1 VNERGFVI
9 GNQAVFSN
17 EIVERRLGLIVMNL
31 LRLVVDRARNR
42 NQSVD
47 WIALRLEVYGQ
58 VWARCGADVA
68 QDHNSFNI
76 ADPHGAVFMETADR
90 HWIVRKVER
99 DDLSNH
105 IGTGTDGDK
114 CSSGLES
121 FARSEAYWEEE
132 GPVHVEHALRQ
143 PQIPARL
150 SDGGLR
156 RSRELL
162 AQLGNALDSADVQR
176 LFRDH
181 GDVNEVAPADASL
194 EGGDFLLDASTTT
207 RRDRPLQA
215 GWPRFPKPH
224 RDHGR
229 YMGVVRGPVTAR
241 RY

>member
-42 NQSVD
+42 NRNRNRNQSVD
-47 WIALRLEVYGQ
+47 CIALRLEVYGQ
-58 VWARCGADVA
+58 VRARCGADVA

-121 FARSEAYWEEE
+121 FARSEAY
-132 GPVHVEHALRQ
+132 
-143 PQIPARL
+143 
-150 SDGGLR
+150 
-156 RSRELL
+156 
-162 AQLGNALDSADVQR
+162 
-176 LFRDH
+176 
-181 GDVNEVAPADASL
+181 
-194 EGGDFLLDASTTT
+194 
-207 RRDRPLQA
+207 
-215 GWPRFPKPH
+215 
-224 RDHGR
+224 
-229 YMGVVRGPVTAR
+229 
-241 RY
+241 